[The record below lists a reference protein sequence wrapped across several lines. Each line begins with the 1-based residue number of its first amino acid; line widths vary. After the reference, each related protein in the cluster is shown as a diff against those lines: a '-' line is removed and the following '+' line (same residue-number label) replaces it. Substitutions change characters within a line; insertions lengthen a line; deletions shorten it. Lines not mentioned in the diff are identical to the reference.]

1 MKLFKSLALS
11 AVVGMSLLNA
21 ANYNVDVSHSD
32 VGFKVKHMMISNVK
46 GSFEKFDGSF
56 SIDEKTKRFSAING
70 TVDIASITTQDAKRD
85 DHLKSADFFDAAKY
99 PKMHLK
105 LLKQSGG
112 EATFEL
118 TIKDVTKVVTL
129 DLEEVSGTVK
139 DPWGN
144 TRMAFELHGK
154 INRKD
159 FNINFNK
166 LLETGGLLVGDTVK
180 FDITLE
186 GIQAK

>member
-11 AVVGMSLLNA
+11 TVVGLSLLHG
-21 ANYNVDVSHSD
+21 ANYNVDTGHSD

-56 SIDEKTKRFSAING
+56 SIDEKTKQFSAING
-70 TVDIASITTQDAKRD
+70 TVEVASLTTKEDKRD
-85 DHLKSADFFDAAKY
+85 AHLKSEDFFDVVKY

-105 LLKQSGG
+105 LLKHNG
-112 EATFEL
+112 EQATFEL
-118 TIKDVTKVVTL
+118 TIKDVTRVVTL
-129 DLEEVSGTVK
+129 DVEEISGTIK

-166 LLETGGLLVGDTVK
+166 MLETGGLLVGDAVK
-180 FDITLE
+180 FDIVLE
-186 GIQAK
+186 GIQTK